1 MRSEKKP
8 ARETGRQNRDAR
20 FDVFDALD
28 LAMIAA
34 VQSGLILPDKINGE
48 RATYSSETAFR
59 FVNRFTQ
66 LLCEKFGCDSA
77 DQMWSIL
84 ADHKSASS
92 YGRLWGWPNAEDEKA
107 YVQRRAKDFQATD
120 APGAVVAYSQL
131 IEYPEEGLQCIQT
144 ETWVR
149 MKK

>member
-1 MRSEKKP
+1 MRREKKP

-48 RATYSSETAFR
+48 RATYNSETAFR

-66 LLCEKFGCDSA
+66 LLCEKFGYDSA

-84 ADHKSASS
+84 ADHKTE
-92 YGRLWGWPNAEDEKA
+92 G
-107 YVQRRAKDFQATD
+107 
-120 APGAVVAYSQL
+120 GADQG
-131 IEYPEEGLQCIQT
+131 E
-144 ETWVR
+144 
-149 MKK
+149 

>member
-1 MRSEKKP
+1 MKKYYWYPKPRP
-8 ARETGRQNRDAR
+8 APPKPKDP
-20 FDVFDALD
+20 
-28 LAMIAA
+28 M
-34 VQSGLILPDKINGE
+34 P
-48 RATYSSETAFR
+48 TYYRKT
-59 FVNRFTQ
+59 
-66 LLCEKFGCDSA
+66 
-77 DQMWSIL
+77 
-84 ADHKSASS
+84 ASS

-131 IEYPEEGLQCIQT
+131 IEYPGEGLQCIQT